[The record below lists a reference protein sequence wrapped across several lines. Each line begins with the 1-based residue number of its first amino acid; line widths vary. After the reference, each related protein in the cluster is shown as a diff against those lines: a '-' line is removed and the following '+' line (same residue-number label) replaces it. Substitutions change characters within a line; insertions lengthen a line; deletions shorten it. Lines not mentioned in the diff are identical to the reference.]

1 MSERPVLDSS
11 ALLAIVF
18 NEPGEDRASEL
29 VGNALISAVNLS
41 EAAAKMNERGFD
53 PDETSALLGGLGF
66 NVATFA
72 EADAY
77 DAGRL
82 CNATKKAGLSFG
94 DRACLA
100 LALREGVGV
109 VTADRAWAE
118 IDVGVAVEM
127 IR

>member
-82 CNATKKAGLSFG
+82 RNATKKAGLSFG
-94 DRACLA
+94 DRACLV